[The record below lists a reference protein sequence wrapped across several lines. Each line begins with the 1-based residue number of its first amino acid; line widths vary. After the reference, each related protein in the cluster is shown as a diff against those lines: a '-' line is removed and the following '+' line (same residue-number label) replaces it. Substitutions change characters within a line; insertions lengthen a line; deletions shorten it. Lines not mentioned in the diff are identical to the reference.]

1 MNPRYIRPPV
11 GFFLFVL
18 LLVIATLAHAETREE
33 RMARFEKVSKEC
45 AAAADRELAY
55 YNPHFLVREKCRRI
69 DSLHDD
75 LIRCATERHHLRRA
89 AACPHQWHGIGPKV
103 KGCAKCESLAHFVN
117 GEWLVVLADGIW
129 VGPEPIDYPEDYG
142 LK

>member
-1 MNPRYIRPPV
+1 MKRFIT
-11 GFFLFVL
+11 FTLS
-18 LLVIATLAHAETREE
+18 VILAIAAVSAHAETREE
-33 RMARFEKVSKEC
+33 MKARFEKVSKEC
-45 AAAADRELAY
+45 AARADRELAD

-69 DSLHDD
+69 DSLRDD

-89 AACPHQWHGIGPKV
+89 AACPHEWHGIGPKV
-103 KGCAKCESLAHFVN
+103 KGCAKCESIAHFVN

>member
-1 MNPRYIRPPV
+1 MRRV
-11 GFFLFVL
+11 FLIVL
-18 LLVIATLAHAETREE
+18 ASLAVATIAHAETREE
-33 RMARFEKVSKEC
+33 MKARFERVSKEC
-45 AAAADRELAY
+45 AERADRELTD

-89 AACPHQWHGIGPKV
+89 AACPHLWHGIGPKV
-103 KGCAKCESLAHFVN
+103 KGCAKCESIAHFVN